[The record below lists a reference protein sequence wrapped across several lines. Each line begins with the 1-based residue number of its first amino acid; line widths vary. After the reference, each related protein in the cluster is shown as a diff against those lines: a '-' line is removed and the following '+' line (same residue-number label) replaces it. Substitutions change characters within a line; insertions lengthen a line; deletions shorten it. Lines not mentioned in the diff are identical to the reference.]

1 MVDFD
6 LWDGR
11 KESVNGRGFIAER
24 TDDDDDSIEWRLF
37 ATEEEARK
45 WARSE
50 WAHLTAS
57 EKRENKIVFGRLD
70 LEDFDEAGEWN
81 MWIHDDRT
89 VPEVDRVEATRKIGR
104 AGNSLTVSITREAEM
119 MGLGQGDIVK
129 ITLEK
134 I

>member
-1 MVDFD
+1 MTEEI
-6 LWDGR
+6 WDGR
-11 KESVNGRGFIAER
+11 KESVNGRGFVAER
-24 TDDDDDSIEWRLF
+24 TDDDDYSIEWRLF

-57 EKRENKIVFGRLD
+57 EKRKNKIVFGRLD
-70 LEDFDEAGEWN
+70 LEDFDENGNWTQ
-81 MWIHDDRT
+81 WIHEDRT

-104 AGNSLTVSITREAEM
+104 TGNSLIVLITREAEM
-119 MGLGQGDIVK
+119 MGLGQGDMVN

>member
-1 MVDFD
+1 MTDI
-6 LWDGR
+6 WDGR
-11 KESVNGRGFIAER
+11 KESVNGRSFVAER
-24 TDDDDDSIEWRLF
+24 TDDDDYSIEWHLF

-50 WAHLTAS
+50 WEHLTAA
-57 EKRENKIVFGRLD
+57 EKRKNKIVFGRLD
-70 LEDFDEAGEWN
+70 LEDFDEDGNWTQ
-81 MWIHDDRT
+81 WIHEDRT

-104 AGNSLTVSITREAEM
+104 AGNSLIVSITREAEM
-119 MGLGQGDIVK
+119 MGLGQGDIVN

>member
-1 MVDFD
+1 MTDS
-6 LWDGR
+6 WDGR
-11 KESVNGRGFIAER
+11 IESVDGRGFVAER
-24 TDDDDDSIEWRLF
+24 TDDDDCSIEWHLF

-57 EKRENKIVFGRLD
+57 EKKTNKIVFGRLD
-70 LEDFDEAGEWN
+70 LEDFDEDGNWTQ
-81 MWIHDDRT
+81 WIHDDRQAQ
-89 VPEVDRVEATRKIGR
+89 EVDRLDVTRKIGHT
-104 AGNSLTVSITREAEM
+104 GNSLIVTITKEAQM
-119 MGLGQGDIVK
+119 LGLDQGDLVK

>member
-1 MVDFD
+1 MTEI
-6 LWDGR
+6 WDGR
-11 KESVNGRGFIAER
+11 IESVDGRGFVVER
-24 TDDDDDSIEWRLF
+24 TDGEDDSIEWRLF

-57 EKRENKIVFGRLD
+57 EKKKNRIVFGRLD
-70 LEDFDEAGEWN
+70 LEDFDEDGNWTQ
-81 MWIHDDRT
+81 WIHDDRT

-104 AGNSLTVSITREAEM
+104 AGNSLIVSITREAEM
-119 MGLGQGDIVK
+119 MGLGQGDIVN
-129 ITLEK
+129 ITIEK